1 MADLEERLPNTEEI
15 NVGLFLLAA
24 AAAFLVM
31 FWRASA
37 EGETSTTGDV
47 NRARV
52 SLGKYRPIMVA
63 GRDAGFLFHSF
74 AWFTLWLEFG
84 QFASFGFLPAFQ
96 WGGGDNGV
104 AYYMQALCVDP
115 RFLGVNPQ

>member
-1 MADLEERLPNTEEI
+1 MQQRLPHVNEEET
-15 NVGLFLLAA
+15 NVGLILLFS
-24 AAAFLVM
+24 AAAFLWM

-52 SLGKYRPIMVA
+52 SLGKYRPIMI
-63 GRDAGFLFHSF
+63 GETDAGFVCHSF
-74 AWFTLWLEFG
+74 AWIALWLEFG

-96 WGGGDNGV
+96 WGGGDKGITH
-104 AYYMQALCVDP
+104 YMQALCIDP
-115 RFLGVNPQ
+115 SILHINPQ